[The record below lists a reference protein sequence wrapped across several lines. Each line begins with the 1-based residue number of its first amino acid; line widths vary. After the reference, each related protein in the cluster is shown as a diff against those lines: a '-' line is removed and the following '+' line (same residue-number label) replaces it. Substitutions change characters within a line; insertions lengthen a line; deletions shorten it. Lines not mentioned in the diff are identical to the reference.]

1 MSDPTIPIVDLN
13 DVSSSDPAARA
24 RASAALRE
32 AFGTY
37 GLVYVTGHHVDR
49 SALQPFYKTFREFV
63 ALPVEQKQ
71 HCLRAADWY
80 QRGWTPPNTETAV
93 AAGGQP
99 DFKECYFAAP
109 HARDEANASQYREL
123 YPENVWPEPPVPG
136 FKERY
141 LELGSSLH
149 DAGVQLLIAAARALD
164 LPEDTFTRVIEGGAH
179 VTRVLDYLPLDEKQ
193 VGTGILWGE
202 EHTDFNLL
210 TLLPG
215 GQFYNPAG
223 EPSARP
229 DDKSGLYLRTRA
241 TAEHPQGLR
250 VRGAVPEGCLV
261 AQVGQQLEILTGGRF
276 LATPHEIT
284 APGVPGWS
292 RLSSAHF
299 VHMAPN
305 EVLFPLA
312 PFRSPEAVAAYAP
325 PVLAGTYAIKTLVDI
340 GLAPRT
346 ALDKLGYRHY
356 DRLDSIKAAER
367 A

>member
-1 MSDPTIPIVDLN
+1 MSDPSIPVVCLN
-13 DVSSSDPAARA
+13 DVSSHDEAARM
-24 RASAALRE
+24 RASTALRE

-37 GLVYVTGHHVDR
+37 GLVYVTGHKVSRD
-49 SALQPFYKTFREFV
+49 ALRPFYDAFRSFV
-63 ALPVEQKQ
+63 AKPVEQKTA
-71 HCLRAADWY
+71 CRRASDWY
-80 QRGWTPPNTETAV
+80 QRGWTPANTETAV

-99 DFKECYFAAP
+99 DFKECYFASP
-109 HARDEANASQYREL
+109 SPRDASYAAQYPEL

-136 FKERY
+136 FKEEY
-141 LELGSSLH
+141 LQLGTSLH
-149 DAGVQLLIAAARALD
+149 EAGLTLLIAAARALD
-164 LPEDTFTRVIEGGAH
+164 LPEDTFTRRIAGGAH
-179 VTRVLDYLPLDEKQ
+179 VTRVLDYLPLDASQ
-193 VGTGILWGE
+193 VGSGILWGE

-215 GQFYNPAG
+215 GQFYSPEG

-229 DDKSGLYLRTRA
+229 DDQSGLYLRTRA
-241 TAEHPQGLR
+241 TPEFPQGRR

-276 LATPHEIT
+276 LATPHEVT

-305 EVLFPLA
+305 EVLFPLE
-312 PFRSPEAVAAYAP
+312 PFRDPDAVVAYAP

-340 GLAPRT
+340 GLAPRA

-356 DRLDSIKAAER
+356 DRLDAMKSAER
-367 A
+367 